1 MAENRFYLDRE
12 ALVVLVT
19 ELLTKL
25 KAKIAEAS
33 NSSSSAESELTE
45 RIAQLENALQHYVYK
60 DEVPVEGSNEAY
72 GKDETIYGDKY
83 FYDSIKVDDFS
94 YIRGKYITGHEG
106 EEVGLVEYILDLLD
120 SPDTK
125 LVHTV
130 RDETISGEKH
140 FTDRIEVID
149 STLQILGQN
158 GYLQGSSS
166 DFGWIRDG
174 EGTSLESIL
183 SNFVN
188 KQDTSVVHTEGAETI
203 AGNKNFT
210 GDVTA
215 EDLYINANIIH
226 TGISD
231 FSWIINDDGDSIQ
244 DYLGTKAS
252 LYGNN
257 EFTSNSRNIFNGRTD
272 FKGVTTFEKGIS
284 LFGNDASNILA
295 IDNGKIIFTG
305 NEGGGFSDI
314 VNSDGVDLQEYLD
327 QLEATLVHKS
337 GSAIETINGIK
348 IFNGNLT
355 FKGNLFIDDF
365 SQICS
370 DSDSENLK
378 QYIADEIA
386 IHCTGGGGSIPEGGL
401 TQSYFS
407 DDVNSKLNSIDNK
420 VSKSGDTITGTL
432 TFLKNNQSVL
442 DIGMAEPSGNP
453 YLSLINNDDRSYRT
467 EFTSIKFQ
475 QTTHGGIVTIQDG
488 GIQVDENILV
498 GSSASGINLDQTS
511 IKIKNNDTLYTTL
524 DGYGL
529 TISNNSGRII
539 CGNSKVTSSEILSP
553 SIKKVGGTANDILL
567 GNGSTT
573 SLSSIT
579 SAISGKQDTISD
591 LDTIRTNANNVL
603 TQFDN
608 VSYDSINKL
617 IIFKHGN
624 TQLKT
629 LDATPFISDNSD
641 LTGLTNVI
649 VDTPNSGDNAG
660 VQCLI
665 MIYSTSNGEKT
676 VEIPLTDLGIDLT
689 NYYTKSQVNA
699 LIVDGSPEQ
708 NGNHDKT
715 ISGYAIQQALREKQ
729 DILHVWPISDQTGL
743 SPMGLGNIV
752 DGTYVVQENSI
763 WLQKEEGG
771 YIERIID
778 RNRILDGTIIGDS
791 NWVIGRAGDSCLP
804 TFDCVRQYVE
814 ERLSTLDLLSVV
826 PAKSAANKNYLS
838 VNDADYR
845 MSFTYNDDNLI
856 PTCGAVSTWVK
867 SEFSSRQNHWNNKIE
882 SITINGGEPLEIVNR
897 NVDIIINNSGGNSGG
912 SGIASGVSLWG
923 NPFDGSTSVNG
934 NIDFGLIQLEANN
947 KVLTIKNQ
955 DNQKVSLILEGDLQ
969 VKGNITATGNV
980 TAYQTS
986 NSSSE
991 SSAFY
996 FDGTHY
1002 LFLDNGVLKFS
1013 DNGTVKT
1020 VNLT

>member
-25 KAKIAEAS
+25 KAKIAEIS
-33 NSSSSAESELTE
+33 NSSFSAESTLTE
-45 RIAQLENALQHYVYK
+45 RIQQLEDALQHYVYK
-60 DEVPVEGSNEAY
+60 DKVPVEGSDEAY

-94 YIRGKYITGHEG
+94 YIKGKYITGHEG

-120 SPDTK
+120 SPNTK

-130 RDETISGEKH
+130 RDETIAGEKH
-140 FTDRIEVID
+140 FTDRVEVID

-188 KQDTSVVHTEGAETI
+188 KEDTSVVHTEGSETI
-203 AGNKNFT
+203 NGNKNFT
-210 GDVTA
+210 GDVTT

-295 IDNGKIIFTG
+295 IDNGKIIFSG

-314 VNSDGVDLQEYLD
+314 INSDGVDLQEYLD
-327 QLEATLVHKS
+327 QLEVTLVHKS
-337 GSAIETINGIK
+337 GSAVETINGTK

-370 DSDSENLK
+370 DSDSENLR

-442 DIGMAEPSGNP
+442 DIGMIEPSGNP

-475 QTTHGGIVTIQDG
+475 QTTHGGIVTIQEG

-498 GSSASGINLDQTS
+498 GSSSSGINLDQTS

-529 TISNNSGRII
+529 TVSNNSGRII
-539 CGNSKVTSSEILSP
+539 CGNSKLTSSEILSP

-579 SAISGKQDTISD
+579 QSINAKQDTISD
-591 LDTIRTNANNVL
+591 LSTIRTNASNVL
-603 TQFDN
+603 NQFDN
-608 VSYDSINKL
+608 VSYDSTNKL

-649 VDTPNSGDNAG
+649 VDTPSSGDNAG

-665 MIYSTSNGEKT
+665 MIYNTSNGEKT

-689 NYYTKSQVNA
+689 NYYTKSQVDA

-729 DILHVWPISDQTGL
+729 NALTVYPQGNSGV
-743 SPMGLGNIV
+743 PLG
-752 DGTYVVQENSI
+752 
-763 WLQKEEGG
+763 
-771 YIERIID
+771 
-778 RNRILDGTIIGDS
+778 IGDYYDQGRTIENVIWMQREDHGVIQKILSKDSLLEVNNAS
-791 NWVIGRAGDSCLP
+791 NSADWVIGRAGDYCLP
-804 TFDCVRQYVE
+804 TFDCVREYIE
-814 ERLSTLDLLSVV
+814 GRLSTLDLLSVV

-838 VNDADYR
+838 MNDTDYR

-867 SEFSSRQNHWNNKIE
+867 SEFSSRQNRWDNKIE

-986 NSSSE
+986 NSSSG